1 MIHVT
6 HKNLTTA
13 PINWALLP
21 KDLQAEKE
29 NLELYQEFYE
39 EEPTIREN
47 VDKLIKVIHT
57 THAVKAPAKR
67 TPKKRTAKGK
77 APLAPTKK
85 KPRTPRKTKKA
96 ASPRAKAKP
105 RKTKRVTKPKVKV
118 KIVKEKALVNVK
130 KLSLELQLIKSFAA
144 MHGKSRKVASIK
156 NYLKRVESAK
166 PACNVPTQKAILN
179 QITAKIKEGLKKLSA
194 GTDAIEKVNVSA
206 DLLAK
211 CKAAV
216 KNAKTRL
223 QVQYLS
229 GLKGKK

>member
-21 KDLQAEKE
+21 KNLQAEKE

-47 VDKLIKVIHT
+47 VDKLIKVINT
-57 THAVKAPAKR
+57 THAVKEPAK
-67 TPKKRTAKGK
+67 TTAKKRTTKGK
-77 APLAPTKK
+77 APLTPTKK

-96 ASPRAKAKP
+96 TTTRAKAKP
-105 RKTKRVTKPKVKV
+105 RKTKRTTKPKAKP
-118 KIVKEKALVNVK
+118 KTVKEKATVRVK

-156 NYLKRVESAK
+156 SYLKRVEIAK
-166 PACNVPTQKAILN
+166 PVCNVPTQKALLN
-179 QITAKIKEGLKKLSA
+179 QITAKIKAGLKNLKE
-194 GTDAIEKVNVSA
+194 GTDIIEKVTVTP

-216 KNAKTRL
+216 KNAKPRL
-223 QVQYLS
+223 EVQYLS
-229 GLKGKK
+229 GVKGKK

>member
-57 THAVKAPAKR
+57 THAVKEPTKR

-85 KPRTPRKTKKA
+85 KPRTPRKAKKTA
-96 ASPRAKAKP
+96 TTRAKAKP
-105 RKTKRVTKPKVKV
+105 RKTKRVTKVKV

-130 KLSLELQLIKSFAA
+130 KLSLELQLIKSFIA
-144 MHGKSRKVASIK
+144 MHGKNRKVVTVRNFLSKIE
-156 NYLKRVESAK
+156 LAK
-166 PACNVPTQKAILN
+166 QNTNVSTQKSIL
-179 QITAKIKEGLKKLSA
+179 TLVAKRMKEGLAKL
-194 GTDAIEKVNVSA
+194 GKEVDTLQNIKIEQE
-206 DLLAK
+206 LLQR
-211 CKAAV
+211 CKDAV
-216 KNAKTRL
+216 KNAKPRL